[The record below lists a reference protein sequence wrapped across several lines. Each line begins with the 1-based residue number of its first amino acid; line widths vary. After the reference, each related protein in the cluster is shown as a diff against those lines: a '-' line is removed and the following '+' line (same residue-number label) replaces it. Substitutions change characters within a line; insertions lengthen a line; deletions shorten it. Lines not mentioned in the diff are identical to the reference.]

1 MKSTLLL
8 FAIALCVVS
17 TAFAAEDGKDGGV
30 EVLRKSDLAK
40 GSFPQPF
47 TAFPAINTV
56 NNNRP
61 AKNQP
66 AVSTG
71 YYAVDS
77 DDESDDKHRPDLYKS
92 YLDKDSDT
100 EPSEAIKWKRI
111 ISGPNQIVDDQDLA
125 DNGKMWFKNPNDL
138 ADSTDNALAGPI
150 KIGFPF
156 YYNGVR
162 YDSFYVSTNG
172 LIALSN
178 RRYSYDAAG
187 NKTIPA
193 GSSDAYNF
201 YREDNVDATTYGGAR
216 PKVGDGLGDNTV
228 DDYGYKFVALGAN
241 TATGGIRNPTNT
253 QLNAVPGDMI
263 YSPIIAALWTNLQLS
278 QNPNL
283 DDADK
288 GQVWFKRADNPDGT
302 RRLIIFYK
310 NVSLMGTKTTR
321 VGPASFPRDDR
332 RILIDFQVTLD
343 ESDSSVYVYYK
354 SLSGSIV
361 LGNVPIGASE
371 LLRMNSTIGLRG
383 NARHYAYK
391 DPSCTSNLTQS
402 EYLNSYAQYS
412 QYLAN
417 ADFPGNAVNVAG
429 PVGSGA
435 STPQTGLAI
444 RFKQWKNVLRV
455 VGQPTYL
462 GRALS
467 AAADLDQYVRPITG
481 TNVELLAGHAQLGAI
496 RPVAIFQNMTNDIQ
510 GPGLA
515 NPLRPAGV
523 NYQKQDINFRTRFRI
538 INQATGQTA
547 YSESVPIG
555 MSCLQGNCPGTT
567 ATVDYGSGATFTVP
581 TAGGTFPYT
590 NGSCPLNGIPP
601 YGLVRVNFPA
611 FQPNELIDFH
621 IGRLRALVIAEPVD
635 TLFRSLGDEWPFD
648 DTVKQNIFVMRR
660 LSFLNNDGFNDDV
673 TQFHIIDGTAM
684 PSVLKWVNIDGEVS
698 DGDENTYLPVPPR
711 GIFAAANKA
720 NQKINSPVIRLN
732 RKTLSG
738 DEPTAPAKGDELR
751 SFPIDIRDLPNRST
765 KGAVLSF
772 SYERTGS
779 QNGDLG
785 RGWSDALLVGPEPR
799 VLYNDP
805 PGGTTTYGA
814 APDELYLEFAR
825 PSNDEIENIAKQSA
839 TDIAW
844 NNHKRRDGQTITG
857 NPVLTL
863 FGAGGLRR
871 GFLQNK
877 PGAVDALSKD
887 SALTAAQGLRANKYD
902 DGKDWEFT
910 KFCFYLPDSL
920 IYSPNLGAKNF
931 RFRLRVG
938 AANNQT
944 DPLAPKDDDDD
955 FFIDNVH
962 LIYSQESPDIEMEL
976 VEVDWAYE
984 VTPASQATTMP
995 IRFKVV
1001 NNSNVKSATTVVRV
1015 RIYQE
1020 QWLTADDFTKDVN
1033 AVYCNQYPLP
1043 AIYPGQEIV
1052 SSVPPWNARRSPPGR
1067 YVVEGKVTVQGGD
1080 LDNTNDVNYSIYN
1093 LRYGPVFAYDPPAA
1107 RNDVP
1112 DFAAAALGRQFVGK
1126 GLNMFGFSEGTWP
1139 HAVSPDGFTPVTDII
1154 DGRYAFGPEAG
1165 NGSGQIAMKFT
1176 LIRQDSIK
1184 GFQTWFGGLNQSP
1197 DPISFSIYKDAGGQ
1211 PGANPINLGSS
1222 GKAVVRQRG
1231 YDDVRRELFYDEY
1244 TTYLLDQ
1251 PIVLEPGDYWISCAQ
1266 LGFDGFALGASK
1278 ARVGQI
1284 ITNYSDL
1291 PPGTYG
1297 LSGTHLNLDKRFRTD
1312 NGFKQ
1317 LINKNV
1323 FAYENTRFSGTWNQF
1338 MPSIGNP
1345 AFGHRSHQFG
1355 ARISSYQTRSR
1366 GTWLPLLRP
1375 YLGDKSYSETPLWD
1389 ENCGVPVELT
1399 YFDGQKR
1406 QNGVDLFWHTASEEN
1421 NSGFHVER
1429 RAIGGVESEGQWS
1442 SIVFVGGNGTT
1453 TDEHNYSYTDNNV
1466 RLGNT
1471 YQYRLMQV
1479 DMNGIEL
1486 CRQISDILE
1495 FTFDGNTEVAL
1506 GQSNPNP
1513 FSASTTINFQLQD
1526 KSLVKFDVIDIFGN
1540 VVNTL
1545 VNGEQP
1551 SGSNSVTWNGTD
1563 SQGNP
1568 VASGT
1573 YIYRLSAGNHVLTGK
1588 MTLTK

>member
-8 FAIALCVVS
+8 FAIAICVVS
-17 TAFAAEDGKDGGV
+17 TAFAAENAKDGGA
-30 EVLRKSDLAK
+30 EVLRKADLAK

-61 AKNQP
+61 AKTQP

-71 YYAVDS
+71 YYIVDS
-77 DDESDDKHRPDLYKS
+77 DDEAGDAWRPDLFKA
-92 YLDKDSDT
+92 YLDKDSETDPA
-100 EPSEAIKWKRI
+100 EVVKWKRI
-111 ISGPNQIVDDQDLA
+111 VSGPNQIVDAQDLA
-125 DNGKMWFKNPNDL
+125 DNGKMFFRNPNAL
-138 ADSTDNALAGPI
+138 TDSTDDAIAGPI

-156 YYNGVR
+156 FFNGVR

-178 RRYSYDAAG
+178 RRYSYDASG
-187 NKTIPA
+187 NRTIPA
-193 GSSDAYNF
+193 GSSDSYNF
-201 YREDNVDATTYGGAR
+201 YREENVDASSYVAR
-216 PKVGDGLGDNTV
+216 PKIGDGLSDNTA
-228 DDYGYKFVALGAN
+228 DDYGYQYVATGN
-241 TATGGIRNPTNT
+241 TATPKGGIRNPANT
-253 QLNAVPGDMI
+253 SLTGVPNDMRF
-263 YSPIIAALWTNLQLS
+263 SPIIAALWTDLQLS
-278 QNPNL
+278 QHQNL

-302 RRLIIFYK
+302 RRLVIFYK
-310 NVSLMGTKTTR
+310 NVSLMGAKTTR
-321 VGPASFPRDDR
+321 AGTETFPKDDR

-343 ESDSSVYVYYK
+343 ESDSSVYIYYR
-354 SLSGSIV
+354 SLAGSIV
-361 LGNVPIGASE
+361 KSNIPIGASE
-371 LLRMNSTIGLRG
+371 LLRMNSTIGVKG
-383 NARHYAYK
+383 NARHYSYK
-391 DPSCTSNLTQS
+391 NPNCSSNLSQP
-402 EYLNSYAQYS
+402 EYLTSYAQS
-412 QYLAN
+412 TQYLAN
-417 ADFPGNAVNVAG
+417 ADFPGNSVNVAG

-462 GRALS
+462 GRELNPTAS
-467 AAADLDQYVRPITG
+467 LDAYTRVITG
-481 TNVELLAGHAQLGAI
+481 TNIELLAGHAQLGAI
-496 RPVAIFQNMTNDIQ
+496 RPVAVFQNLTNDIQ

-523 NYQKQDINFRTRFRI
+523 NYSKQDVNFRTRFRI
-538 INQATGQTA
+538 VNQATGQTA

-555 MSCLQGNCPGTT
+555 MSCLQGFCPGTT
-567 ATVDYGSGATFTVP
+567 ATVDYVSGSSFTVP
-581 TAGGTFPYT
+581 STGGNFPYN
-590 NGSCPLNGIPP
+590 NGSCPLNGVPP
-601 YGLVRVNFPA
+601 YGMVRVNFPA

-635 TLFRSLGDEWPFD
+635 TLFRSLGDQWPFD
-648 DTVKQNIFVMRR
+648 DTVKQDIFVMRR
-660 LSFLNNDGFNDDV
+660 LSFLNSDGFNDDV
-673 TQFHIIDGTAM
+673 TQFHIINGTAM

-698 DGDENTYLPVPPR
+698 DGEENTYNPVPPR
-711 GIFAAANKA
+711 GSYPAANKA
-720 NQKINSPVIRLN
+720 NQRVNSPVIRLN

-738 DEPTAPAKGDELR
+738 DEPTTPAKGDELR
-751 SFPIDIRDLPNRST
+751 SFPIDVRDLPNRPT
-765 KGAVLSF
+765 KNAVLSF
-772 SYERTGS
+772 SYQRTGKA
-779 QNGDLG
+779 NGDLG

-805 PGGTTTYGA
+805 PGGTTTYGP
-814 APDELYLEFAR
+814 APDEFYLEFAR
-825 PSNDEIENIAKQSA
+825 PSADEIENIAKQS
-839 TDIAW
+839 TSDITW
-844 NNHKRRDGQTITG
+844 NIHKRRDGQTITG

-871 GFLQNK
+871 GFLENK
-877 PGAVDALSKD
+877 PATVDYISKD

-902 DGKDWEFT
+902 DGKDWEYSKYF
-910 KFCFYLPDSL
+910 FFLPDSL
-920 IYSPNLGAKNF
+920 IYSPSLGAKNF
-931 RFRLRVG
+931 RFRFRVS
-938 AANNQT
+938 AVNNQST
-944 DPLAPKDDDDD
+944 PLQPKDDDDD

-962 LIYSQESPDIEMEL
+962 LIYSQESADVEMEL
-976 VEVDWAYE
+976 CEVNWPYT

-995 IRFKVV
+995 IRFKIS
-1001 NNSNVKSATTVVRV
+1001 NNSNKVSATVTVKV

-1020 QWLTADDFTKDVN
+1020 QWLNSDEITKQVN
-1033 AVYCNQYPLP
+1033 AVYCNSTPLP
-1043 AIYPGQEIV
+1043 AIYPGQEIN
-1052 SSVPPWNARRSPPGR
+1052 SSVPAWNARRSPPGR
-1067 YVVEGKVTVQGGD
+1067 YVIEGRATVQGGD
-1080 LDNTNDVNYSIYN
+1080 LDNTNDLNYSIFTLN
-1093 LRYGPVFAYDPPAA
+1093 YGPVFAYDPTAA

-1112 DFAAAALGRQFVGK
+1112 DFATAALGRQFVGK
-1126 GLNMFGFSEGTWP
+1126 GLNMFGYAEGLWP
-1139 HAVSPDGFTPVTDII
+1139 HAGGDIV

-1165 NGSGQIAMKFT
+1165 NGSGQIAVKFT

-1211 PGANPINLGSS
+1211 PGANPIFLKPGE
-1222 GKAVVRQRG
+1222 KALIRQRG
-1231 YDDVRRELFYDEY
+1231 YDDVRKDLFYDEY
-1244 TTYLLDQ
+1244 TTYLLDK

-1266 LGFDGFALGASK
+1266 LGFDGYCLGASK

-1297 LSGTHLNLDKRFRTD
+1297 LSGTHLNLDKRFRQD

-1317 LINKNV
+1317 LINNNL

-1345 AFGHRSHQFG
+1345 AFGHLNHAGG
-1355 ARISSYQTRSR
+1355 ASIAGYQTRSR
-1366 GTWLPLLRP
+1366 GTWLPMLRP
-1375 YLGDKSYSETPLWD
+1375 YLGDKTYSETPLFD
-1389 ENCGVPVELT
+1389 ENCLTPVELT

-1406 QNGVDLFWHTASEEN
+1406 QSGVDLFWHTASEEN

-1429 RAIGGVESEGQWS
+1429 RAIGGVGTEGQWS
-1442 SIVFVGGNGTT
+1442 SIIFIGGHGTT
-1453 TDEHNYSYTDNNV
+1453 SAENDYSYTDNSV

-1479 DMNGIEL
+1479 DMNGTES
-1486 CRQISDILE
+1486 CKQISDILE

-1513 FSASTTINFQLQD
+1513 FSTSTNIEFALQD
-1526 KSLVKFDVIDIFGN
+1526 KSMVKLDIIDVFGN
-1540 VVNTL
+1540 VVTTL
-1545 VNGEQP
+1545 INAEQT
-1551 SGSNSVTWNGTD
+1551 SGSHSVTWNGTD
-1563 SQGNP
+1563 AQGNP

-1573 YIYRLSAGNHVLTGK
+1573 YIYRLSAGNHVLNGK
-1588 MTLTK
+1588 MTLSK

>member
-8 FAIALCVVS
+8 FAIAICVVS
-17 TAFAAEDGKDGGV
+17 TAFAAENGKDEGA
-30 EVLRKSDLAK
+30 EIQRKADLAK
-40 GSFPQPF
+40 GSFPKPF

-71 YYAVDS
+71 YYTVDS
-77 DDESDDKHRPDLYKS
+77 DDEAGDAWRPDLFKA

-100 EPSEAIKWKRI
+100 DPSEAIKWKRI
-111 ISGPNQIVDDQDLA
+111 VSGPKQIADAQDVA
-125 DNGKMWFKNPNDL
+125 DNGNMWFVNRDL
-138 ADSTDNALAGPI
+138 PDDSTDNAIAGPI

-156 YYNGVR
+156 YFNGVR

-172 LIALSN
+172 LISLSN
-178 RRYSYDAAG
+178 RRYNYDAAG
-187 NKTIPA
+187 NRTIPA

-201 YREDNVDATTYGGAR
+201 YREDNVDANTYGGAR
-216 PKVGDGLGDNTV
+216 PKTGDGLNDALA
-228 DDYGYKFVALGAN
+228 DDYGYKFVANGN
-241 TATGGIRNPTNT
+241 ATTPLAGIRNPN
-253 QLNAVPGDMI
+253 NAAMDALPGDLSN
-263 YSPIIAALWTNLQLS
+263 SPLIAAMWDDLQLS
-278 QNPNL
+278 QHQNL

-310 NVSLMGTKTTR
+310 NVSLMGTKNT
-321 VGPASFPRDDR
+321 PAGTVTFAKDDR
-332 RILIDFQVTLD
+332 RVLLNFQVTLD
-343 ESDSSVYVYYK
+343 ESDSSVYVYYA
-354 SLSGSIV
+354 SLAGSV
-361 LGNVPIGASE
+361 VVNNVPVGANT
-371 LLRMNSTIGLRG
+371 LLRMNGTIGLRG
-383 NARHYAYK
+383 NARHYSYK

-402 EYLNSYAQYS
+402 KYLAAYPQST

-417 ADFPGNAVNVAG
+417 ADFQGTAVNVAG

-435 STPQTGLAI
+435 STPQTGLSI

-455 VGQPTYL
+455 VGQPSYL

-467 AAADLDQYVRPITG
+467 ATADLDQYIRPITG
-481 TNVELLAGHAQLGAI
+481 SNVELLAGHAQLGAI

-515 NPLRPAGV
+515 SPLRPAGV
-523 NYQKQDINFRTRFRI
+523 NFQKQDINFRTRFRI
-538 INQATGQTA
+538 VNQATGQTA

-555 MSCLQGNCPGTT
+555 MSCLQGFCPGTT
-567 ATVDYGSGATFTVP
+567 ATVEYGSGASFTTP
-581 TAGGTFPYT
+581 TTGGNFPYS
-590 NGSCPLNGIPP
+590 NGACPLNGIPP

-635 TLFRSLGDEWPFD
+635 TLFRSLGDQWPFD
-648 DTVKQNIFVMRR
+648 DTVKQDLFVMRR
-660 LSFLNNDGFNDDV
+660 LSFLNSDGFNDDV

-698 DGDENTYLPVPPR
+698 DGDENTYNPVPPR
-711 GIFAAANKA
+711 GIYPAANKA
-720 NQKINSPVIRLN
+720 NQKVNSPVIRLN
-732 RKTLSG
+732 RKTLTG
-738 DEPTAPAKGDELR
+738 DEPTTPAKGDELR
-751 SFPIDIRDLPNRST
+751 SFPIDIRDLPNRPT

-779 QNGDLG
+779 ANGDLG

-814 APDELYLEFAR
+814 NPDELYLEFAR
-825 PSNDEIENIAKQSA
+825 PSNDEIENIAKQST
-839 TDIAW
+839 TDIVW
-844 NNHKRRDGQTITG
+844 NQHKRRDGQLVAG

-871 GFLQNK
+871 GFLQNN
-877 PGAVDALSKD
+877 PGARDLISKD

-902 DGKDWEFT
+902 DGKDWEFS

-920 IYSPNLGAKNF
+920 IYSPYLGGKNF

-955 FFIDNVH
+955 YFIDNVH
-962 LIYSQESPDIEMEL
+962 LIYSQESPDVEMEL
-976 VEVDWAYE
+976 VEVDWPYE
-984 VTPASQATTMP
+984 VTPASQSTTMP

-1001 NNSNVKSATTVVRV
+1001 NNSNVTSATVTVKV

-1020 QWLTADDFTKDVN
+1020 QWLNSDEGTKQVN

-1043 AIYPGQEIV
+1043 AIYPGQEIN

-1067 YVVEGKVTVQGGD
+1067 YIIEGRVSVQGGD

-1126 GLNMFGFSEGTWP
+1126 GLNMIGYSEGLFP
-1139 HAVSPDGFTPVTDII
+1139 HSGGDII

-1176 LIRQDSIK
+1176 VIRQDSIK
-1184 GFQTWFGGLNQSP
+1184 GFQAWFGGLNQSP

-1211 PGANPINLGSS
+1211 PGAKPIQLGNS
-1222 GKAVVRQRG
+1222 GIAVVRQRG
-1231 YDDVRRELFYDEY
+1231 YDDVRKDLFYDEY
-1244 TTYLLDQ
+1244 TTYLLDA
-1251 PIVLEPGDYWISCAQ
+1251 PVVIEPGEYWISCAQ
-1266 LGFDGFALGASK
+1266 LGFDGFTLGASK

-1297 LSGTHLNLDKRFRTD
+1297 LSVTHLNLDKRFRVD

-1317 LINKNV
+1317 LINRNV
-1323 FAYENTRFSGTWNQF
+1323 FAYENTRFSGTWSQF

-1345 AFGHRSHQFG
+1345 AFGHLAHAGG
-1355 ARISSYQTRSR
+1355 ARISSYQTRTR

-1375 YLGDKSYSETPLWD
+1375 YLGDKTYSETPLFD
-1389 ENCGVPVELT
+1389 ENCLTPVELT

-1429 RAIGGVESEGQWS
+1429 RTIGGTETENEWS
-1442 SIVFVGGNGTT
+1442 SIIFIGGNGTT
-1453 TDEHNYSYTDNNV
+1453 TDEHNYSFTDNKV
-1466 RLGNT
+1466 AMGST

-1479 DMNGIEL
+1479 DLNGTES
-1486 CRQISDILE
+1486 CKQISDILE
-1495 FTFDGNTEVAL
+1495 FTLDGKAEIAL
-1506 GQSNPNP
+1506 GQSTPNP
-1513 FSASTTINFQLQD
+1513 FSSYTDISFQLQE
-1526 KSLVKFDVIDIFGN
+1526 KSLVKLEVIDIFGN
-1540 VVNTL
+1540 TIATL
-1545 VNGEQP
+1545 LNGEQP
-1551 SGSNSVTWNGTD
+1551 SGSNSVRWNGTD
-1563 SQGNP
+1563 
-1568 VASGT
+1568 ASGNT
-1573 YIYRLSAGNHVLTGK
+1573 VAAGRYIYRMSVGNQVLTG
-1588 MTLTK
+1588 MVTVAR